1 MTDPSKLALKGSSK
15 VVCDYFEFAINNI
28 LFQRGIYPAE
38 DFQTVKKYDLPLLI
52 CIDEDIKLY
61 INRFLSQIK
70 RWVYGSKMK
79 KLVLIIVDKPTGEA
93 IERWEFS
100 IEILQSDRDNNNN
113 ENIDEK
119 SKDEIKREIQAI
131 IRQVTSSVAYL
142 PILSDSEYTFNI
154 LVHADQNTVNVPNEW
169 ADVNDKNLDGNI
181 ESVDFSSFQTD
192 LHKVGTKVSYK
203 YE

>member
-70 RWVYGSKMK
+70 S
-79 KLVLIIVDKPTGEA
+79 LI
-93 IERWEFS
+93 
-100 IEILQSDRDNNNN
+100 
-113 ENIDEK
+113 
-119 SKDEIKREIQAI
+119 
-131 IRQVTSSVAYL
+131 
-142 PILSDSEYTFNI
+142 
-154 LVHADQNTVNVPNEW
+154 
-169 ADVNDKNLDGNI
+169 
-181 ESVDFSSFQTD
+181 
-192 LHKVGTKVSYK
+192 
-203 YE
+203 